1 MYIMADG
8 LTRLIAPILSVSAE
22 QLWHHLPGTRD
33 ESVHL
38 ALFPSA
44 ADLSGLVDRDL
55 LGRWNRLSDLRE
67 RVLAQIEPLRK
78 DKQIG
83 SSLQARVVLTASK
96 EDAPF
101 LDRYKDDLPMLFI
114 VSEVQLRAGGE
125 NTTDIVIERADGVKC
140 ERCWRVVKS
149 VSTDPA
155 WAGICDRCQDALAQP
170 TNA

>member
-1 MYIMADG
+1 MYIIAEG

-22 QLWHHLPGTRD
+22 QLWQNLPGKHD

-38 ALFPSA
+38 ALFPPVNDLKVLVD
-44 ADLSGLVDRDL
+44 ADLLA
-55 LGRWNRLSDLRE
+55 RWNRLSDLRD

-83 SSLQARVVLTASK
+83 SSLQARVVLTTSRD
-96 EDAPF
+96 DAAF
-101 LDRYKDDLPMLFI
+101 LEKYKADLPMLFI
-114 VSEVQLRAGGE
+114 VSDVQLRVGGGG
-125 NTTDIVIERADGVKC
+125 TTEIVIERADGVKC

-149 VSTDPA
+149 VSSNPA